1 MKPLQTDFVICLFG
15 RFLFTHG
22 ALKSSYE
29 LELVE
34 TCPRVPD
41 RIGIWNCCV
50 FLRRGEVP
58 EYPKKN
64 LSEEGREPNNKL
76 NPDMACTVQQDS
88 NRATL
93 VGGECCHHRVT
104 FAPHERHLIVTT

>member
-34 TCPRVPD
+34 TCPCVPD

-50 FLRRGEVP
+50 FKERGSTGVREEKP
-58 EYPKKN
+58 F
-64 LSEEGREPNNKL
+64 EGRERTNNKL

-93 VGGECCHHRVT
+93 VGGECCHNRVR

>member
-34 TCPRVPD
+34 TCPCVPD
-41 RIGIWNCCV
+41 RIGIWNCWV

-58 EYPKKN
+58 GVREEKPF
-64 LSEEGREPNNKL
+64 EGRERTNNKL

-88 NRATL
+88 NRTIL
-93 VGGECCHHRVT
+93 V
-104 FAPHERHLIVTT
+104 